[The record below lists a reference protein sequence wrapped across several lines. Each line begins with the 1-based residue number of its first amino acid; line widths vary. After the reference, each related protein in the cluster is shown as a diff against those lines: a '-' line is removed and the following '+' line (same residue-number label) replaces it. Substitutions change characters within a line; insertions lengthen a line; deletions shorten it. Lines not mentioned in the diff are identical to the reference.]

1 MIPSIVQEAKMNQKS
16 SLYFQEERQS
26 PLEVIDTKLRKHCDY
41 ICGAGIGVLIST
53 MIGLI
58 FLLILW

>member
-1 MIPSIVQEAKMNQKS
+1 MNQKS